1 MSLNSALSVAKS
13 ALGTTATRA
22 EIVSRN
28 ISNSDT
34 PGYVRKTVQT
44 ETLQSGGVKVAS
56 IDRRVD
62 QMLNRLDRSNI
73 SDLAHQRQL
82 VDGMTAYTDIL
93 GQPNDETSPAAYL
106 SQFNTDLAALAISPN
121 SSAAQQSALA
131 SAKAL
136 AENLNAMSSVLD
148 GVASEVN
155 ASIALDVGDLNAALN
170 EVANINLAV
179 LQSPDGSMELSNQQ
193 DRLDRALDT
202 IAGIMDVK
210 ITTDGRGMTQIHS
223 SGGTEL
229 LVNNKAATIG
239 FDMVGGT
246 LRAGEIE
253 ITPGATTRGFAS
265 GSLAGLFEMRDRTLP
280 AWQADLDTIAGGLVE
295 GTGRL
300 AELTP
305 DSGIGLFT
313 DAGNAYDPE
322 ARAGLAARIAIN
334 EVADPARGGEVA
346 VLHSGGDP
354 ARLSGDTSVIDGML
368 DAINTPVQVDVA
380 DGSAQ
385 SPLVSLVP
393 SIVARQ
399 QSERVNAETGYERQS
414 VSASITSSSRSNMQG
429 VDVDEELQNLLAI
442 QQAYAANAKIVS
454 TASEMIDSLIAA
466 V

>member
-44 ETLQSGGVKVAS
+44 ETQQSGGVKVAS

-62 QMLNRLDRSNI
+62 QMLNRIDRSNI
-73 SDLAHQRQL
+73 SDLSYQRQL

-93 GQPNDETSPAAYL
+93 GQPSDETSPAAYL
-106 SQFNTDLAALAISPN
+106 SRFNTDLAALAISPN

-136 AENLNAMSSVLD
+136 AANLNAMSGVLD

-155 ASIALDVGDLNAALN
+155 ASISLDVSDMNAALN
-170 EVANINLAV
+170 EVANINLAI
-179 LQSPDGSMELSNQQ
+179 LQSPSGSMELVNQQ
-193 DRLDRALDT
+193 DRLDQALDT

-210 ITTDGRGMTQIHS
+210 ITTDSRGMTTIHS

-229 LVNNKAATIG
+229 LVNNKPSVIS
-239 FDMVGGT
+239 FDRVTGT
-246 LRAGEIE
+246 LSAGDID
-253 ITPGATTRGFAS
+253 ITPGSNVRGFSS
-265 GSLAGLFEMRDRTLP
+265 GSLAGLFFMRDQTLP
-280 AWQADLDTIAGGLVE
+280 AWQSDLDTIAAGLVE
-295 GTGRL
+295 GSGRL
-300 AELTP
+300 AELSP
-305 DSGIGLFT
+305 GSGLGLFT
-313 DAGNAYDPE
+313 DGGNPYD
-322 ARAGLAARIAIN
+322 AAAQTGLAKRITIN
-334 EVADPARGGEVA
+334 ALADPAQGGEVS

-354 ARLSGDTSVIDGML
+354 TRLSGDTTVIDGIL
-368 DAINTPVQVDVA
+368 DAINTPVQVTVA

-385 SPLVSLVP
+385 SPLTSLVP

-442 QQAYAANAKIVS
+442 QQAYAANAKIVT
-454 TASEMIDSLIAA
+454 TASQMIDSLIAA